1 MASKAKFK
9 EKLLQALKHFDLT
22 RAELLCEELHEAE
35 QVGYTL
41 TREEDRLWERL
52 TCCIDSY
59 RRNMAAITG

>member
-9 EKLLQALKHFDLT
+9 EKLLHALKHFDLT
-22 RAELLCEELHEAE
+22 RAELLCEELYEAE

-41 TREEDRLWERL
+41 TREEDRLCERL
-52 TCCIDSY
+52 TRCIDSY